1 MTISN
6 ETALDQSTRYELT
19 TLIWDMYKDAYS
31 VRPRHMNMAAMSI
44 AQLEAQV
51 AQLNIAVSCAI
62 QEEAEW
68 AAAEKRLIVSV
79 CAEQNIS
86 LATYNRWM
94 VEA

>member
-1 MTISN
+1 MNTFTSNDRVELISI
-6 ETALDQSTRYELT
+6 
-19 TLIWDMYKDAYS
+19 IWDQYKDAYN

-44 AQLEAQV
+44 AQLEAEIKS
-51 AQLNIAVSCAI
+51 LMPAI
-62 QEEAEW
+62 EASVQEDKEY
-68 AAAEKRLIVSV
+68 AAAEKAAVVSV